1 MRNVSDERLSQV
13 FLQHVVAM
21 SQTAYDRRILSQVLQ
36 QGRPRPQEIKSP
48 EQLTQGARGGSAR
61 RQLHVGE
68 GRAAIGANQGRAGV
82 MDRLTNR
89 LWFRLTLVVLVI
101 HAVLMPLLFSGL
113 LFIVE
118 RSHVDIFVDQVR
130 SYGHLLADELEL
142 GDALETPERTRA
154 LLDSII
160 LSGRGMYAEVVHDG
174 QSLQSNIA
182 PATRGAFVGDDFE
195 FGDHQDTI
203 YFISIP
209 VNRKDG
215 QWVLRLGFDETQT
228 WEHIARTR
236 RQILYALVLFTV
248 VSVALAFWL
257 ATRIAKPMSHLRS
270 AAREI
275 AKGNFDAHL
284 STQSSIY
291 EVQELASHLE
301 SMRSELVGINARL
314 SREVIERASAEAQRR
329 ALEERLRHS
338 ERVATVGTL
347 AGGIAHEFNN
357 IMTPILLYA
366 QTARDEI
373 PPDSAAATD
382 LTRVIAAAHRARSLV
397 NRILTFSRDFGTG
410 SITLARIVPVVSEV
424 LELLRALVPP
434 NVEIVVDAAQ
444 DLPAVFGDPGL
455 MHQLVMNLCT
465 NACQAMRARGGVLN
479 VRVTREHDAS
489 DSRVPAGDYVI
500 LEVSDTGHGMDA
512 RTRERIFEPF
522 FTTRE
527 VGEGTGLGLSVAH
540 GIAASMRAADRRRQ
554 RTRAGARFSVYF
566 PVAECGNGAPDAEAN
581 EYESDGRVRETV
593 KENRP

>member
-1 MRNVSDERLSQV
+1 
-13 FLQHVVAM
+13 
-21 SQTAYDRRILSQVLQ
+21 
-36 QGRPRPQEIKSP
+36 
-48 EQLTQGARGGSAR
+48 
-61 RQLHVGE
+61 
-68 GRAAIGANQGRAGV
+68 

-89 LWFRLTLVVLVI
+89 LWFRLTMVVLVI

-142 GDALETPERTRA
+142 GDALDSPDRTRA
-154 LLDSII
+154 LLDSVI
-160 LSGRGMYAEVVHDG
+160 LSGRGVYAEVVHDG
-174 QSLQSNIA
+174 HSLQSTLA
-182 PATRGAFVGDDFE
+182 PATHRVYVGDDFE
-195 FGDHQDTI
+195 FGDHRDTI
-203 YFISIP
+203 YFISVP
-209 VNRKDG
+209 VDRKDG
-215 QWVLRLGFDETQT
+215 QWLLRLGFDETDT

-236 RQILYALVLFTV
+236 QQILYALLMFTI
-248 VSVALAFWL
+248 VSVVLAFWL
-257 ATRIAKPMSHLRS
+257 ATRIAKPMGHLRG

-275 AKGNFDAHL
+275 AMGNFDAHL
-284 STQSSIY
+284 STQSTIY

-314 SREVIERASAEAQRR
+314 SREVVERAAAEAQRR

-373 PPDSAAATD
+373 PPDSPAAND
-382 LTRVIAAAHRARSLV
+382 LTRLIAAAHRARSLV

-410 SITLARIVPVVSEV
+410 SNTLVRISPVVEEA
-424 LELLRALVPP
+424 LELLRALVPS
-434 NVEIVVDAAQ
+434 NVEIVVDAPR
-444 DLPAVFGDPGL
+444 DLPPVLGDPGL
-455 MHQLVMNLCT
+455 VHQLVMNLCT
-465 NACQAMRARGGVLN
+465 NACQAMRPRGGLLA
-479 VRVTREHDAS
+479 VRVSRERSPS
-489 DSRVPAGDYVI
+489 DPRVGPGDYVV
-500 LEVSDTGHGMDA
+500 LEVRDTGHGMDA

-540 GIAASMRAADRRRQ
+540 GIAASMRAIIVVDSEPGH
-554 RTRAGARFSVYF
+554 GARFRVLC
-566 PVAECGNGAPDAEAN
+566 PVASAAVPGEISN
-581 EYESDGRVRETV
+581 YEPQVQLEEETL
-593 KENRP
+593 P